1 MEYRTIKQPRLN
13 LPAELTSPIKAP
25 EPASAMSYG
34 DSVELNVVLYGLVEQ
49 CNIDRAAV
57 RKIEGNR

>member
-13 LPAELTSPIKAP
+13 LPADLTSPIKAP

-34 DSVELNVVLYGLVEQ
+34 DSVELNVVLYGIVGQ
-49 CNIDRAAV
+49 CNIDRAAI
-57 RKIEGNR
+57 RRIESGK